1 MTRPLRPVY
10 LALPSSRTDDSAVL
24 CSGFVD
30 ELARRPQVDD
40 DVLLG
45 IVEFATF
52 VNELAPLGGSLE
64 QCAGAQVSGFRGV
77 DYAGL
82 FDGLALLLDYDAY
95 RLSSSAIRVGHP
107 VVVMVLDTPPASDD
121 DWRASHRKLCSTEMF
136 ITAVCLG
143 DHVESFA
150 DAVAIPSGHRVRAT
164 DAHHAARAAAAA
176 VAAQVWGIG

>member
-10 LALPSSRTDDSAVL
+10 LALPSYRTDDSAVL

-30 ELARRPQVDD
+30 ELARRPQVDE

-77 DYAGL
+77 DYAG
-82 FDGLALLLDYDAY
+82 
-95 RLSSSAIRVGHP
+95 
-107 VVVMVLDTPPASDD
+107 
-121 DWRASHRKLCSTEMF
+121 CSTVWRCCS
-136 ITAVCLG
+136 TTTRTGC
-143 DHVESFA
+143 
-150 DAVAIPSGHRVRAT
+150 RRAQSASVT
-164 DAHHAARAAAAA
+164 L
-176 VAAQVWGIG
+176 

>member
-10 LALPSSRTDDSAVL
+10 LAVPSYRTDDSAPL

-30 ELARRPQVDD
+30 ELARRPQVDE

-52 VNELAPLGGSLE
+52 VNELTPLGGSLE

-95 RLSSSAIRVGHP
+95 RLSSSAIRIGHP
-107 VVVMVLDTPPASDD
+107 VIVMVLDTPPAPDD

-136 ITAVCLG
+136 ITAVCLS
-143 DHVESFA
+143 DHVESFG
-150 DAVAIPSGHRVRAT
+150 DAVAIPSGNCARTT
-164 DAHHAARAAAAA
+164 DVHHAARAAAAS